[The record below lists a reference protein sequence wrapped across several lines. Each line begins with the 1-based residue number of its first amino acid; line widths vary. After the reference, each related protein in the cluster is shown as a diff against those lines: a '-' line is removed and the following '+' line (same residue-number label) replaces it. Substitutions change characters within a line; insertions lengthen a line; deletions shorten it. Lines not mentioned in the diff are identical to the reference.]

1 MVVAQVSVLQTRED
15 PMYEY
20 LQCFAEHAS
29 GLPEEFRNLILR
41 SLNSDTA
48 LYELTGIL
56 AKDRVFRSLL
66 GTTQAI
72 DIISGGIKSNALP
85 EQAHAIVNHRVAV
98 SRSITD

>member
-48 LYELTGIL
+48 LSKLTEML

-72 DIISGGIKSNALP
+72 DIIRGGIKSNALP
-85 EQAHAIVNHRVAV
+85 EQAYAIVNHRVAV
-98 SRSITD
+98 SRLIND